1 MSSLEE
7 ASELGYKDKF
17 LLKPNWQL
25 QLLDN
30 YFKDQ
35 KKKKIKTKTKVYL
48 NCFTSITS
56 VKT

>member
-25 QLLDN
+25 QLSDN

-35 KKKKIKTKTKVYL
+35 KKKKNQNKNQGVPQLFYIYYL
-48 NCFTSITS
+48 S
-56 VKT
+56 